1 MSENGNITYKLQD
14 APKIMLRGKII
25 LYMAILKDFK
35 SVTLPYTL
43 RNQNFN
49 GKLNPKKEKGI
60 K

>member
-1 MSENGNITYKLQD
+1 MNENGNITYNLQD
-14 APKIMLRGKII
+14 ATKIMLRGKII

-35 SVTLPYTL
+35 SVTLPSTL

-49 GKLNPKKEKGI
+49 GKLNAKKEKGI

>member
-43 RNQNFN
+43 RN
-49 GKLNPKKEKGI
+49 
-60 K
+60 